1 MKRFIKSMMVGL
13 FLAFSLSPIQAEDR
27 IELEGTAIFGNQ
39 ELPKVLY
46 IVPWKDS
53 ELPQLNEPPLE
64 SLIDEALSP
73 IDRSEFRRQ
82 VIYYDALSIQPDDVK

>member
-1 MKRFIKSMMVGL
+1 MKPSIRHMMIVL
-13 FLAFSLSPIQAEDR
+13 FLTFSQTPVLAEDR

-82 VIYYDALSIQPDDVK
+82 VIYYDALSIQAGQAK

>member
-1 MKRFIKSMMVGL
+1 MN
-13 FLAFSLSPIQAEDR
+13 SLSKQLIFAFILLMICTLVQAEDR
-27 IELEGTAIFGNQ
+27 IELEGTSIFGNQ

-64 SLIDEALSP
+64 SLIDEALAP

-82 VIYYDALSIQPDDVK
+82 VIYYDALSIQADEAK

>member
-1 MKRFIKSMMVGL
+1 MHKLL
-13 FLAFSLSPIQAEDR
+13 FLLLLITTLATAHAEDR
-27 IELEGTAIFGNQ
+27 IELEGTSIFGNQ

-53 ELPQLNEPPLE
+53 EQPQLQEPPLE
-64 SLIDEALSP
+64 SLIDPALAP

-82 VIYYDALSIQPDDVK
+82 VIYFDALSIPADKSK

>member
-1 MKRFIKSMMVGL
+1 MNKL
-13 FLAFSLSPIQAEDR
+13 FSILLLLTSLPLVHAEDR
-27 IELEGTAIFGNQ
+27 IELEGTSIFGNQ

-53 ELPQLNEPPLE
+53 ELPQLQEPPLE
-64 SLIDEALSP
+64 SLIDQALAP

-82 VIYYDALSIQPDDVK
+82 VIYFDALSIQADKSK

>member
-1 MKRFIKSMMVGL
+1 MKLAIHTLVL
-13 FLAFSLSPIQAEDR
+13 FMFLITALSSAQAEDR
-27 IELEGTAIFGNQ
+27 IELEGTSIFGNQ

-53 ELPQLNEPPLE
+53 ELPQLSEPPLE

-82 VIYYDALSIQPDDVK
+82 VIYYDALSIQPEKAK

>member
-1 MKRFIKSMMVGL
+1 MNIQSKQLIFAFILLMICS
-13 FLAFSLSPIQAEDR
+13 LAQAEDR
-27 IELEGTAIFGNQ
+27 IELEGTSIFGNQ

-64 SLIDEALSP
+64 SLIDEALAP

-82 VIYYDALSIQPDDVK
+82 VIYYDALSIQADETK

>member
-1 MKRFIKSMMVGL
+1 MNKL
-13 FLAFSLSPIQAEDR
+13 PFLLLLITTLATAHAEDR
-27 IELEGTAIFGNQ
+27 IELEGTSIFGNQ

-53 ELPQLNEPPLE
+53 ELPQLQEPPLE
-64 SLIDEALSP
+64 SLIDQALAP

-82 VIYYDALSIQPDDVK
+82 VIYFDALSIQAEKSK

>member
-1 MKRFIKSMMVGL
+1 MKLIIKLIMISL
-13 FLAFSLSPIQAEDR
+13 FLTTVLSPALAEDR

-82 VIYYDALSIQPDDVK
+82 VIYYDALSIQADDAK